1 MRNAKM
7 KEENQR
13 LKRGTEHDTATM
25 ASMISPPRK
34 SDEKK
39 VAPVQEP

>member
-13 LKRGTEHDTATM
+13 FNTELDMATM

-39 VAPVQEP
+39 VVSI